1 VVSRVIVLDAGPL
14 GAACNPLSTPTT
26 LALAKCLQSH
36 LQAGAQI
43 VIPEIADYEVRR
55 ELLRGGMTRSVV
67 QLDQLAQQFVYLPLT
82 TAAIRKAAEFWAQ
95 ARQLGMPTAAD
106 PHLDCDVILAAQA
119 AAIVDPQAVVA
130 TTNAAH
136 ISRFVAADHWQNIQ
150 P

>member
-26 LALAKCLQSH
+26 LALVKWLQSH

-55 ELLRGGMTRSVV
+55 ELLRGKMSRSVA
-67 QLDQLAQQFVYLPLT
+67 QLDQLAAQLTYLPLT
-82 TAAIRKAAEFWAQ
+82 TAAVRRAAEFWAQ
-95 ARQLGMPTAAD
+95 ARQQGMPTASD

-119 AAIVDPQAVVA
+119 ADLVNPNVIVA

-136 ISRFVAADHWQNIQ
+136 IGRYVSADHWHSIQ